1 MKLLV
6 VQYETA
12 FSIELRDGWI
22 NSHPNCPQS
31 IDGRSRSGR
40 MEVMS
45 DFNRTIAK
53 TEADVRKSFHQSE
66 VTVRLGPL

>member
-22 NSHPNCPQS
+22 NSHPNCPRS
-31 IDGRSRSGR
+31 TDGGK
-40 MEVMS
+40 VGKDGS
-45 DFNRTIAK
+45 DVGFQP
-53 TEADVRKSFHQSE
+53 DDC
-66 VTVRLGPL
+66 